1 MGPVLLI
8 GESAY
13 GNEWAQ
19 CCSEENVRMALM
31 GPVLLTG
38 EAADGDEWAQCYSEE
53 NMRMALNGPSASH
66 N

>member
-1 MGPVLLI
+1 MGPVFLR
-8 GESAY
+8 GEY
-13 GNEWAQ
+13 EDGIEWAQ
-19 CCSEENVRMALM
+19 CFSEENIRMALM

-38 EAADGDEWAQCYSEE
+38 EAANGDEWAQCYSEE